1 MLDALCGAAAPRDPQ
16 AGALA
21 GPASLPSAGAAD
33 AAAPDEAQLPGM
45 GVISEVPV
53 PGHSAE
59 ALPSA
64 AQAGEPAAGHGA
76 AGDSAVQAWCRRHG
90 LPEELAR
97 RLQDEEVDEPRQLT
111 DLSAADL
118 DGLCAGLKLGYKAR
132 LIGVCGA
139 LLLGALAA
147 MAVAY
152 SGWAAAVRPGP
163 LEACSLQEA
172 PRADTSYALGG
183 CGCAAPSS
191 SEPPRP
197 SGDEEG
203 EAAGQV
209 FLVLL
214 LVLAGLVVVVFL
226 YRSFRR
232 AAIMRD
238 IYRDDTAE
246 FHVFTD
252 DECVG

>member
-1 MLDALCGAAAPRDPQ
+1 VDVQGGRVRTLVGMPDQCAAVQPSGGSGNEPEERLEPVAWASVLSRPL
-16 AGALA
+16 ALA
-21 GPASLPSAGAAD
+21 GPAEATAGGAPALLLTGAEVVQVDIRPSPCEGLASGACE
-33 AAAPDEAQLPGM
+33 EAHGC
-45 GVISEVPV
+45 GW
-53 PGHSAE
+53 
-59 ALPSA
+59 
-64 AQAGEPAAGHGA
+64 AAGPGA
-76 AGDSAVQAWCRRHG
+76 AGACLDCGG
-90 LPEELAR
+90 LER
-97 RLQDEEVDEPRQLT
+97 
-111 DLSAADL
+111 
-118 DGLCAGLKLGYKAR
+118 
-132 LIGVCGA
+132 
-139 LLLGALAA
+139 
-147 MAVAY
+147 
-152 SGWAAAVRPGP
+152 WAAAVRPGP